1 MFTYLA
7 AARLRQ
13 ARLEGTDDEIYKREI
28 TESGGAMAGGNN
40 NGINKSSLSASH
52 HQAMQNYGLKYYMPD
67 LLAIGG
73 TRNNENGHRKI
84 NGGVDKSPSP
94 PPDSLDE
101 STSYIEMDDDGD
113 EDEEDESGADN
124 IRGDGSQI
132 GITKK
137 KKRRVLFSKAQ
148 TYELERRFRQQRYL
162 SAPEREHLASILNLT
177 PTQIK
182 IWFQNHRY
190 KTKKAISEKGLDMFG
205 PAAAAA
211 AAAACAASAASYHNP
226 RRVAVPVLVRDGK
239 PCPPGAGGLSP
250 SALMSGSK
258 AEALSQLAAAA
269 AAAQAHH
276 FATTGG
282 SPFGPPPH
290 HLPSHTSPGI
300 HPFNVPF
307 HTALGFPS
315 PSSFHGLVAGMS
327 GASMAAAAAIA
338 AANNH
343 VSVSSGESQ
352 NTTGS
357 SVLSKN
363 VQEKQIIPS
372 TISSGN
378 ENGTRSKSPISA
390 SNISPTQSIVSNNR
404 HVVKSNTPSAVDSDN
419 NSISKLL

>member
-1 MFTYLA
+1 MDC
-7 AARLRQ
+7 
-13 ARLEGTDDEIYKREI
+13 GDDDLYKRDM
-28 TESGGAMAGGNN
+28 TESGGVRAGGNN
-40 NGINKSSLSASH
+40 NSNHKSSILNSH
-52 HQAMQNYGLKYYMPD
+52 HQAMQSYGLKYYMPD
-67 LLAIGG
+67 LLAIGN
-73 TRNNENGHRKI
+73 TRNNENGYKRNR

-101 STSYIEMDDDGD
+101 SASYIEMDDDG
-113 EDEEDESGADN
+113 EDDDDDESGVEN
-124 IRGDGSQI
+124 TTGDGNQM
-132 GITKK
+132 GLTKK

-211 AAAACAASAASYHNP
+211 AAAAACAASAASYNNP

-239 PCPPGAGGLSP
+239 PCPSGPGGMSP
-250 SALMSGSK
+250 SAIMPGSK

-290 HLPSHTSPGI
+290 HLHPHAQPGV
-300 HPFNVPF
+300 HPFGMPF

-327 GASMAAAAAIA
+327 GANMAAAAAIA
-338 AANNH
+338 AANTHLATSSADAHHSTGGATIPSRSVNSKPNITPSTRAITEDGLRNKSPT
-343 VSVSSGESQ
+343 SVSI
-352 NTTGS
+352 NM
-357 SVLSKN
+357 
-363 VQEKQIIPS
+363 
-372 TISSGN
+372 
-378 ENGTRSKSPISA
+378 
-390 SNISPTQSIVSNNR
+390 SPTHSGVSELKDSSPNIV
-404 HVVKSNTPSAVDSDN
+404 ASDP
-419 NSISKLL
+419 

>member
-1 MFTYLA
+1 
-7 AARLRQ
+7 
-13 ARLEGTDDEIYKREI
+13 
-28 TESGGAMAGGNN
+28 MAGGNN
-40 NGINKSSLSASH
+40 NGIHKSSLSASH

-67 LLAIGG
+67 LLSIGG

-84 NGGVDKSPSP
+84 NGTVDKSPSP

-101 STSYIEMDDDGD
+101 STSYIEMDDDG
-113 EDEEDESGADN
+113 EDDDEDESGTDN

-132 GITKK
+132 GIAKK

-239 PCPPGAGGLSP
+239 PCPPGGGGLSP

-290 HLPSHTSPGI
+290 HLASPTPPTV

-343 VSVSSGESQ
+343 VAVSTVETQ
-352 NTTGS
+352 NATAS
-357 SVLSKN
+357 SASIKST
-363 VQEKQIIPS
+363 QEKHGFSS
-372 TISSGN
+372 TACSRN
-378 ENGTRSKSPISA
+378 ETRSRSKSPLSV
-390 SNISPTQSIVSNNR
+390 STVSPAQPVVPAHKDVTVSNA
-404 HVVKSNTPSAVDSDN
+404 SSSVDSDN
-419 NSISKLL
+419 NTISKLL

>member
-1 MFTYLA
+1 
-7 AARLRQ
+7 
-13 ARLEGTDDEIYKREI
+13 
-28 TESGGAMAGGNN
+28 MAGANN
-40 NGINKSSLSASH
+40 NGVNKSSIPTSH
-52 HQAMQNYGLKYYMPD
+52 HQAMHNYGLKYYMPD

-73 TRNNENGHRKI
+73 ARNNENGHRRI
-84 NGGVDKSPSP
+84 NGRVDKSPSP

-101 STSYIEMDDDGD
+101 STSFIEMDDDGEDDD
-113 EDEEDESGADN
+113 EGESGAEN
-124 IRGDGSQI
+124 TRGDGSQT
-132 GITKK
+132 GMRTKK

-162 SAPEREHLASILNLT
+162 SAPEREHLASMLNLT

-211 AAAACAASAASYHNP
+211 AAAHAAASMASYNNP

-239 PCPPGAGGLSP
+239 PCPPGSGGMSP
-250 SALMSGSK
+250 SAIMSGMSGSK

-290 HLPSHTSPGI
+290 HPHHHAQSAV

-307 HTALGFPS
+307 HAALGFPS

-338 AANNH
+338 AANSH
-343 VSVSSGESQ
+343 IAVSSNDTQ
-352 NTTGS
+352 NATRTLPMSKCNSEKPVVTSLSSTINANNSRTKSPRSVAKMSPTHPTTTG
-357 SVLSKN
+357 LKD
-363 VQEKQIIPS
+363 
-372 TISSGN
+372 T
-378 ENGTRSKSPISA
+378 
-390 SNISPTQSIVSNNR
+390 PTN
-404 HVVKSNTPSAVDSDN
+404 HTPSVIGAVN
-419 NSISKLL
+419 NTISKLV